1 MYISFVLQSTLTY
14 CEAGVNHNE
23 KAEALEN
30 IALIKE
36 LVFPLGFFF
45 GVGLIITGMVINK
58 QWKNTWQSV

>member
-1 MYISFVLQSTLTY
+1 MN
-14 CEAGVNHNE
+14 ENE

-45 GVGLIITGMVINK
+45 GVGLIIAGMVINK

>member
-1 MYISFVLQSTLTY
+1 MN
-14 CEAGVNHNE
+14 ENE